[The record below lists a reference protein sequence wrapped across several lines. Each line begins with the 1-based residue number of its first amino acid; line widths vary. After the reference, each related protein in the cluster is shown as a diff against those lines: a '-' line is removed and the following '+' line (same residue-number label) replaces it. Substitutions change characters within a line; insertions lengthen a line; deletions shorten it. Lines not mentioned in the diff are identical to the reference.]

1 MAPVSRGVSGKV
13 MGRFTED
20 DVYVG
25 NYRWD
30 EGDGVLTLGPERTQL
45 LWVIDGK
52 LAVDGNSY
60 DRATVIFSEF
70 GETTRLAGPAGARR
84 SCSACRCPSR
94 PGLTWW
100 RDRSRASSS
109 ST

>member
-1 MAPVSRGVSGKV
+1 MEPEGFEGSPLGRGVSGKV
-13 MGRFTED
+13 RGRFTED

-52 LAVDGNSY
+52 LAVGGDSY

-70 GETTRLAGPAGARR
+70 GETTRLAGAAGTEAVVFGLPLPVSVPA
-84 SCSACRCPSR
+84 
-94 PGLTWW
+94 
-100 RDRSRASSS
+100 
-109 ST
+109 